1 MAVWVKIQRQQAIYP
16 YICLL
21 VDRAYMSISNI
32 FRRKIEKIKSKVSL
46 HDYGFEV
53 KSFDLESDGKVE
65 YARWLHP
72 YEKTKSITQSMV
84 GFFRQYSKT
93 GGLAID
99 IGAHTGDTAVPM
111 ALAIGPKGTV
121 LALEPNPHVYK
132 ILEKNAKL
140 NKGKTNIV
148 PLCFA
153 ATDHDGEF
161 EFNYSDA
168 SYCNGGFFQSLKN
181 QKHGH
186 KHVLKVVGKNLEAY
200 LRANYGDILP
210 SLTLVKVDAEGYDKE
225 VLKSLKTILNEYKPV
240 IISECNKN
248 LTAEER
254 TDLFDV
260 LSGLGYSIKK
270 LEDFSNEQK
279 SSSIENA
286 SEMMNWQHFDLVATP
301 K

>member
-1 MAVWVKIQRQQAIYP
+1 MIIFAVNQGGNMII
-16 YICLL
+16 I
-21 VDRAYMSISNI
+21 DSIKK
-32 FRRKIEKIKSKVSL
+32 KIEKLKSKRSL
-46 HDYGFEV
+46 HDYGFQV
-53 KSFDLESDGKVE
+53 KSFDLAKEGKVE

-72 YEKTKSITQSMV
+72 YEQPKSITQGMV
-84 GFFRQYSKT
+84 NFFRQYSVS

-99 IGAHTGDTAVPM
+99 IGAHTGDTTVPM
-111 ALAIGPKGTV
+111 ALAIGKQGTV

-132 ILEKNAKL
+132 ILQKNSEL
-140 NKGKTNIV
+140 NKGKTNII

-168 SYCNGGFFQSLKN
+168 SFCNGGFFQSIKN

-186 KHVLKVVGKNLEAY
+186 KYVLKVKGKNLEAY
-200 LRANYGDILP
+200 LKSKYGNLLSGL
-210 SLTLVKVDAEGYDKE
+210 SLIKIDAEGYDKE
-225 VLKSLKTILNEYKPV
+225 IIKSLKPLLIAYRPN

-254 TDLFDV
+254 DELYDV
-260 LSGLGYSIKK
+260 LDGMNYFIKK
-270 LEDFSNEQK
+270 LEGFSDEK
-279 SSSIENA
+279 KPSSINSS
-286 SEMMNWQHFDLVATP
+286 SEMMNWQHFDIIAIP